1 MLMKSA
7 QILTEALSY
16 ALPKEVVN
24 RPDIKKTTYRSLT
37 RRGVV
42 WLGQTC
48 NLRCQFCYF
57 IDKIQSASHPE
68 HAFMSLDKA
77 QSICKTL
84 VEFYDNT
91 SVDLQ
96 GGEPTIY
103 REILSLIAYCREIG
117 LAPTLITNALALEK
131 TTVCKEYKAAGIQ
144 DFLVSVHGLGNT
156 YDELV
161 GVRGASVRQMRA
173 LHNMIDAG
181 IPFRFNCVLSK
192 PVLAQLPMISELA
205 IRTGARV
212 VNFIAFNPF
221 ADQSC
226 EGRRNTE
233 NVPRYSEIREPLT
246 VALDMLEE
254 ADVEANVR
262 YLPLCMVEERHR
274 KSMYNF
280 QQLSYDHH
288 EWDFVSWGWTGLQQ
302 QRISDGM
309 PSLPVRPN
317 FSPRLLRIKNTF
329 KKLAELPGM
338 KRFLYSTYGLLTR
351 ACALSVSYC
360 EKNELYRALAK
371 LHAQEHCEYLYG
383 NRCQRCSAQE
393 ICDGFHGDYSHIFG
407 TEEAVPVL
415 NDEKISDPLFYIAK
429 QKKIVVDDLK

>member
-16 ALPKEVVN
+16 ALPNAVN
-24 RPDIKKTTYRSLT
+24 RRPEIKKTTNRSLT

-48 NLRCQFCYF
+48 NLRCKFCYF
-57 IDKIQSASHPE
+57 IDKIQSSSHPE
-68 HAFMSLDKA
+68 HAFMPLDKA

-84 VEFYDNT
+84 VEFYGNA

-96 GGEPTIY
+96 GGEPTLY

-117 LAPTLITNALALEK
+117 LAPTLITNALVLEK
-131 TTVCKEYKAAGIQ
+131 ATVCREYKAAGIR
-144 DFLVSVHGLGNT
+144 DFLVSIHGLGNT

-161 GVRGASVRQMRA
+161 GVRGASVRQMKA

-192 PVLAQLPMISELA
+192 PALAQLPMISELA
-205 IRTGARV
+205 IKTGARV

-233 NVPRYSEIREPLT
+233 NVPRYSEIRNPLT
-246 VALDMLEE
+246 AALDTLED

-262 YLPLCMVEERHR
+262 YLPLCMTEERHR

-302 QRISDGM
+302 QRIREGM
-309 PSLPVRPN
+309 PSVPVRPHVA
-317 FSPRLLRIKNTF
+317 PRLLRKKQSL

-338 KRFLYSTYGLLTR
+338 KRFFYSAYGLLSRTPIFTK
-351 ACALSVSYC
+351 SFHDQS
-360 EKNELYRALAK
+360 ELYRALAK
-371 LHAQEHCEYLYG
+371 LHAREHCDYSYG
-383 NRCQRCSAQE
+383 ERCRKCAVQD
-393 ICDGFHGDYSHIFG
+393 ICDGFHGDYARIFG
-407 TEEAVPVL
+407 TGEADPIAG
-415 NDEKISDPLFYIAK
+415 DEKINDPLFYIAK
-429 QKKIVVDDLK
+429 QKKIVVDDA